1 MCNCCF
7 DMEDTGPNSNPNPT
21 KIPRQ
26 PPRDPLSKLPQEISY
41 HVQKYLPKNKMSGVS
56 YQNSM
61 DNLAR
66 IHNQFYSYL
75 QHHRKKYWA
84 ALVHSH
90 GQLKQDD
97 LVTDQFLSTVTQG
110 PYLEKSYLIA
120 LARNHVHPVH
130 IVAYLLSCSEVPE
143 MPDMLKTHA
152 CTVAQT
158 VCENDADF
166 ECTIPC
172 MNSAAQEKIKLCA
185 EYARENDT
193 MLAFVRLCQD
203 YVHMYQQRKVHHI
216 EQGDNYTNI
225 WCYNSNTV
233 WSATS
238 AFNPDQ
244 TRMNLPPAVLQQDMS
259 LNRILSV
266 QRYTKKLFYRPQT
279 NKLMLKH
286 IQPDGKVTTLD
297 LVNANAK
304 ETVKAIL
311 TRNENVLVQLLRSGN
326 INITDFNHDLLKWFS
341 AIRGLET
348 GPYVDIIIAGESGS
362 IVHYFALS
370 SKGKVYRVS
379 LNRVSY
385 SCNFVEIDMQS
396 DVPVVQIV
404 CVPQMGRRTPFY
416 LVTRNAENTFCMCMF
431 TDGSSVVVT
440 HTQNVILIPKTID
453 LMELD
458 TTRQDIDGAIVITA
472 FTTAIVAIVPSHETG
487 ELKFCLIKQKF
498 RRNTPLTQKKGFK
511 ITENPVSYLEP
522 ESEEHG
528 FTINSIVE
536 MVQLSN
542 TSFFCLTANGNV
554 YLCSINFATNTY
566 IAYYVPLASLDTV
579 TDGSGPVA
587 ASGARSAFRLRLR
600 LSK

>member
-1 MCNCCF
+1 MA
-7 DMEDTGPNSNPNPT
+7 DTGPPT
-21 KIPRQ
+21 KIPTQ
-26 PPRDPLSKLPQEISY
+26 PPGDPLSKLPQELSD
-41 HVQKYLPKNKMSGVS
+41 HVEKWLPDGKMSGVS

-61 DNLAR
+61 NNLAR
-66 IHNQFYSYL
+66 IHHQFYSYL
-75 QHHRKKYWA
+75 KDHENQFWA
-84 ALVHSH
+84 ALVYSH

-97 LVTDQFLSTVTQG
+97 LVTNQFLSTVTLG

-130 IVAYLLSCSEVPE
+130 IVAYLLICSEVPE

-172 MNSAAQEKIKLCA
+172 MNRAAQEQIKVCQK
-185 EYARENDT
+185 YAKHNESMSAFIQVCQND
-193 MLAFVRLCQD
+193 
-203 YVHMYQQRKVHHI
+203 VHKYQQRKVHHI
-216 EQGDNYTNI
+216 EQGDNDTNI
-225 WCYNSNTV
+225 WCYNSNLV

-244 TRMNLPPAVLQQDMS
+244 TRMNLPPAVLQHDVS
-259 LNRILSV
+259 PNRILSV
-266 QRYTKKLFYRPQT
+266 QRYTKKLFYRTQT

-286 IQPDGKVTTLD
+286 IQPDGTVTN
-297 LVNANAK
+297 LVNANAE

-326 INITDFNHDLLKWFS
+326 IRYAMQDNQAS
-341 AIRGLET
+341 AIMGLNT
-348 GPYVDIIIAGESGS
+348 GPYVDIILAGESSS

-416 LVTRNAENTFCMCMF
+416 LVTRNAENTFCMCRF

-440 HTQNVILIPKTID
+440 HTQNVMLIPKTID

-487 ELKFCLIKQKF
+487 KLKFCLIKQKF

-511 ITENPVSYLEP
+511 IEENSVSYLEP
-522 ESEEHG
+522 ESTEHR

-536 MVQLSN
+536 MVQLSK

-566 IAYYVPLASLDTV
+566 ISYYVPFALLDTV

-587 ASGARSAFRLRLR
+587 ASYSGSSFRLRLR

>member
-1 MCNCCF
+1 MA
-7 DMEDTGPNSNPNPT
+7 DTGPPT
-21 KIPRQ
+21 KIPTQ
-26 PPRDPLSKLPQEISY
+26 PPGDPLSKLPQELSD
-41 HVQKYLPKNKMSGVS
+41 HVKKWLPDGKMSGVS

-61 DNLAR
+61 NNLAR
-66 IHNQFYSYL
+66 IHHQFYSYL
-75 QHHRKKYWA
+75 KDHENQFWA
-84 ALVHSH
+84 ALVYSH

-97 LVTDQFLSTVTQG
+97 LVTNQFLSTVTLG

-130 IVAYLLSCSEVPE
+130 IVAYLLICSEVPE

-172 MNSAAQEKIKLCA
+172 MNRAAQEQIKVCQK
-185 EYARENDT
+185 YAKHNESMSAFIQVCQND
-193 MLAFVRLCQD
+193 
-203 YVHMYQQRKVHHI
+203 VHKYQQRKVHHI
-216 EQGDNYTNI
+216 EQGDNDTNI
-225 WCYNSNTV
+225 WCYNSNLV

-244 TRMNLPPAVLQQDMS
+244 TRMNLPPAVLQHDVS
-259 LNRILSV
+259 PNRILSV
-266 QRYTKKLFYRPQT
+266 QRYTKKLFYRTQT

-286 IQPDGKVTTLD
+286 IQPDGTVTN
-297 LVNANAK
+297 LVNANAE

-326 INITDFNHDLLKWFS
+326 IRYAMQDNQAS
-341 AIRGLET
+341 AIMGLNT
-348 GPYVDIIIAGESGS
+348 GPYVDIILAGESSS

-416 LVTRNAENTFCMCMF
+416 LVTRNAENTFCMCRF

-440 HTQNVILIPKTID
+440 HTQNVMLIPKTID

-487 ELKFCLIKQKF
+487 KLKFCLIKQKF

-511 ITENPVSYLEP
+511 IEENSVSYLEP
-522 ESEEHG
+522 ESTEHR

-536 MVQLSN
+536 MVQLSK

-566 IAYYVPLASLDTV
+566 ISYYVPFALLDTV

-587 ASGARSAFRLRLR
+587 ASYSGSSFRLRLR

>member
-1 MCNCCF
+1 MVCNWCF
-7 DMEDTGPNSNPNPT
+7 DMADTGPPT
-21 KIPRQ
+21 KIPTQ
-26 PPRDPLSKLPQEISY
+26 PPGDPLSKLPQELSD
-41 HVQKYLPKNKMSGVS
+41 HVEKWLPDGKMSGVS

-61 DNLAR
+61 NNLAR
-66 IHNQFYSYL
+66 IHHQFYSYL
-75 QHHRKKYWA
+75 KDHENQFWA
-84 ALVHSH
+84 ALVYSH

-97 LVTDQFLSTVTQG
+97 LVTNQFLSTVTLG

-130 IVAYLLSCSEVPE
+130 IVAYLLICSEVPE

-172 MNSAAQEKIKLCA
+172 MNRAAQEQIKVCQK
-185 EYARENDT
+185 YAKHNESMSAFIQVCQND
-193 MLAFVRLCQD
+193 
-203 YVHMYQQRKVHHI
+203 VHKYQQRKVHHI
-216 EQGDNYTNI
+216 EQGDNDTNI
-225 WCYNSNTV
+225 WCYNSNLV

-244 TRMNLPPAVLQQDMS
+244 TRMNLPPAVLQHDVS
-259 LNRILSV
+259 PNRILSV
-266 QRYTKKLFYRPQT
+266 QRYTKKLFYRTQT

-286 IQPDGKVTTLD
+286 IQPDGTVTN
-297 LVNANAK
+297 LVNANAE

-326 INITDFNHDLLKWFS
+326 IRYAMQDNQAS
-341 AIRGLET
+341 AIMGLNT
-348 GPYVDIIIAGESGS
+348 GPYVDIILAGESSS

-416 LVTRNAENTFCMCMF
+416 LVTRNAENTFCMCRF

-440 HTQNVILIPKTID
+440 HTQNVMLIPKTID

-487 ELKFCLIKQKF
+487 KLKFCLIKQKF

-511 ITENPVSYLEP
+511 IEENSVSYLEP
-522 ESEEHG
+522 ESTEHR

-536 MVQLSN
+536 MVQLSK

-566 IAYYVPLASLDTV
+566 ISYYVPFALLDTV

-587 ASGARSAFRLRLR
+587 ASYSGSSFRLRLR